1 MVQKNPIDSIVGDVD
16 SCFFLD
22 LLLKERGSKR
32 IGLMRSED
40 ECLCFIWDW
49 FWFSPWLS
57 WIGVK
62 PVLFVK
68 GNDLIDPLS
77 SDLVIFCN
85 FPNRSSPLP
94 LIYDSS
100 DILVG

>member
-1 MVQKNPIDSIVGDVD
+1 MVQKNPINSIVGDVD
-16 SCFFLD
+16 SYFFLD
-22 LLLKERGSKR
+22 LLLKERESKR
-32 IGLMRSED
+32 ISLMCSED
-40 ECLCFIWDW
+40 ECLCIIWDW

-62 PVLFVK
+62 PVLFIK

-85 FPNRSSPLP
+85 LLNRSLPLP
-94 LIYDSS
+94 LVYDSS